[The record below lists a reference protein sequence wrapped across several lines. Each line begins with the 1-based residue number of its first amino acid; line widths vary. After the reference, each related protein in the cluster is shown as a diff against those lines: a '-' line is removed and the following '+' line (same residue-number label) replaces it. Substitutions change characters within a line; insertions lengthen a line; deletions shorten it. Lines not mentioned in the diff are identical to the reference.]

1 MRQFARNRQNF
12 EQHYLA
18 LRQELDRQYNQAK
31 TAMSNHLRAM
41 RHFIRTE
48 EDRQRPTLE
57 KHRTDLGLLRQTL
70 QRLDVTPAQAQTI
83 SDEFTALTPQ
93 VTATIALVVA
103 AENRVTNNL
112 MPDQYNDFINLEVR

>member
-1 MRQFARNRQNF
+1 
-12 EQHYLA
+12 
-18 LRQELDRQYNQAK
+18 
-31 TAMSNHLRAM
+31 M